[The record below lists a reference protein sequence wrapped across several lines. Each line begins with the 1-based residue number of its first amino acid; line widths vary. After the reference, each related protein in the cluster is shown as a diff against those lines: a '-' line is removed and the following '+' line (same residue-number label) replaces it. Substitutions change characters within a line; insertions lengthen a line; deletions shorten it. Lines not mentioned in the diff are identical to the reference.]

1 MDKYASPFISAY
13 RQDYTVGD
21 VLIHLLEEWREC
33 LVNDFVVGGGFMD
46 LSKVFDCIPMIL

>member
-1 MDKYASPFISAY
+1 MYLLSFLLIDKI
-13 RQDYTVGD
+13 TVGD